1 MNKITAIVMCVVA
14 FLRRIIDEESDSL
27 DRFYA
32 QYE

>member
-1 MNKITAIVMCVVA
+1 MNKIAEIVMCVVS
-14 FLRRIIDEESDSL
+14 FLRRVIDEESDSL